1 MNGLLINPTI
11 NKGYLNA
18 YSLWTCLMLILVSA
32 FLSVSLHQNSEKS
45 DCDPEQKGCAYTTQ
59 VFLPVLLPYDD
70 IWTGFYYFP
79 SICLLTL
86 SFSSANTKKTY
97 LSNKFKHQ

>member
-1 MNGLLINPTI
+1 MDL
-11 NKGYLNA
+11 LNA
-18 YSLWTCLMLILVSA
+18 NSRKCFLICLPTPK
-32 FLSVSLHQNSEKS
+32 FQKKT
-45 DCDPEQKGCAYTTQ
+45 DCDPEQKDCAYTTQ

-86 SFSSANTKKTY
+86 SFSSANTKKFY